1 MKKLSGKMIAL
12 IVVAAIVFIGIMWG
26 VRTNNRMIAAEEGVS
41 AAWAQVENVY
51 QRRMDL
57 IPNLVSTVK
66 GAADFEKGT
75 LEAVIDARAKATSV
89 QVDANTLSEANI
101 AAFQKAQDGLS
112 SALSRLMV
120 TVERY
125 PELKAT
131 DNFRDLQA
139 QLEGTENRIT
149 TERNKF
155 NEVVKSYNTMIRKFP
170 NSMIADMGGFEKKG
184 YFTAKEG
191 AENAPEVNFEF

>member
-1 MKKLSGKMIAL
+1 MKKLSGRMIAL
-12 IVVAAIVFIGIMWG
+12 IVVAAIVFIGIIWG
-26 VRTNNRMIAAEEGVS
+26 VRTNNRMITAEEGVS

-131 DNFRDLQA
+131 ENFRDLQA

-170 NSMIADMGGFEKKG
+170 NSIIADMGGFEKKG

>member
-1 MKKLSGKMIAL
+1 MKKLSGRMTAL
-12 IVVAAIVFIGIMWG
+12 IVVVAIVFIGIIWG
-26 VRTNNRMIAAEEGVS
+26 VRTNNRMITAEEGVS

-89 QVDANTLSEANI
+89 QVDANTPSEANI

-131 DNFRDLQA
+131 DNFRDLQV

-170 NSMIADMGGFEKKG
+170 NSMIANMGGFEKKG

>member
-1 MKKLSGKMIAL
+1 MKKLSGRMTAL
-12 IVVAAIVFIGIMWG
+12 IVVVAIVFIGIIWG
-26 VRTNNRMIAAEEGVS
+26 VRTNNRMITAEEGVS

-131 DNFRDLQA
+131 DNFRDLQV

-170 NSMIADMGGFEKKG
+170 NSMIANMGGFEKKG

>member
-1 MKKLSGKMIAL
+1 MKKLSGRMTAL
-12 IVVAAIVFIGIMWG
+12 IVVAAIVFIGIIWG
-26 VRTNNRMIAAEEGVS
+26 VRINNRMITAEEGVS

-101 AAFQKAQDGLS
+101 AAFQKH
-112 SALSRLMV
+112 
-120 TVERY
+120 
-125 PELKAT
+125 KT
-131 DNFRDLQA
+131 DCR
-139 QLEGTENRIT
+139 RH
-149 TERNKF
+149 
-155 NEVVKSYNTMIRKFP
+155 
-170 NSMIADMGGFEKKG
+170 
-184 YFTAKEG
+184 
-191 AENAPEVNFEF
+191 

>member
-1 MKKLSGKMIAL
+1 MKKLSGRMTAL
-12 IVVAAIVFIGIMWG
+12 IVVAAIVFIGIIWG
-26 VRTNNRMIAAEEGVS
+26 VRINNRMITAEEGVS

-131 DNFRDLQA
+131 ENFRDLQA

>member
-1 MKKLSGKMIAL
+1 MKKLSGKMTVL

-26 VRTNNRMIAAEEGVS
+26 VRTNNRMITAEEGVS

-155 NEVVKSYNTMIRKFP
+155 NEVLKSYNTMIRKFP
-170 NSMIADMGGFEKKG
+170 NSIIADMGGFEKKG

>member
-1 MKKLSGKMIAL
+1 MKKLSGRMTAL
-12 IVVAAIVFIGIMWG
+12 IVVVAIVFIGIIWG
-26 VRTNNRMIAAEEGVS
+26 VRTNNRMITAEEGVS

>member
-1 MKKLSGKMIAL
+1 MKKLSGRMIAL